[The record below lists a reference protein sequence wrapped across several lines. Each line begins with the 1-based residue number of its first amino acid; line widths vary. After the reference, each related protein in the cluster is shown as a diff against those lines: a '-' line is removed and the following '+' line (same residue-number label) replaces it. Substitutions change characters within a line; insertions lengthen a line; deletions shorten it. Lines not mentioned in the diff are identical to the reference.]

1 MNVLPDEDWPPS
13 VGRHKSNLAL
23 IMHEQDTL
31 PRAEEAAEIQR
42 NYVGGNVNRILKNK
56 EEITYEDIF
65 DFSFSRSKGASFSG
79 GTSNK
84 SSTDMSTEQE
94 TINEE
99 NRHFKMLIDGA
110 PGVGKTVLCRQFAK
124 DWGKGKILQQFSI
137 VKLLH
142 LREERVAKAK
152 SIEDLFQHYNK
163 KLQRQVVEHI
173 EETGGEGNLLI
184 CDGFDELS
192 EKERTQNSLF
202 LDIIRGKVLPNC
214 SVVVTSRPYA
224 SLYLQQLCSISRHVE
239 VVGFT
244 DQQIKE
250 CIEQNIT
257 DKAKANELVEQL
269 KQRLDIFSLCY
280 IPLNCAIVLYVYKQ
294 QNYNLPRT
302 LTQLYTLYIL
312 HALKRSARIHFS
324 ETVNSASI
332 RNLDN
337 LPECMKVPFST
348 LCEMAF
354 SGLQDD
360 QLGFSSSELPQNLQE
375 CPGGGGTKPELLG
388 LMSGAVSFPET
399 GEELSYQ
406 FTHLTVQE
414 FLAAWFAANQLAAEE
429 QSKLFQKKWI
439 KQRFKMM
446 LLFLAGI
453 TRLQDE
459 EVYLQILHSFKLQHH
474 HPQPVLEAQSEL
486 EAYSELEEESQKQL
500 IFFLAHLIYE
510 AQNSS
515 LSNHLASAVQKGGEL
530 SLTFEDL
537 FHCTVLMYFLST
549 SNFSWKLLELESY
562 ADQTM
567 EIIEQAFCEHASNS
581 HVKELVVEQ
590 LTPNKAPLLTYTHTQ
605 ELRLNFET
613 SPPEPTS
620 LSCLVNIPQLTTL
633 NVRPIGID
641 QQSVCEWNKSLVFLF
656 RALTDNTTL
665 HKLVIFSNHEVDEEA
680 VEALRDM
687 LKINTSFQHLVL
699 CRLGLTDSTAED
711 IANMLAEN
719 HSLKTLDISMNNITA
734 VGAVMIFRAVEKN
747 TTLETLRMGGNE
759 IYYHTQP
766 LWFGITPISPS
777 HSLLS
782 LVKPPNA
789 LSLPAYLPLFSGAT
803 DSTQSLS
810 TRSLSTPSLMPPSQ
824 PLHSSP
830 LLVLP
835 VLDDSVA
842 VPLSIMSS
850 CNLKHT
856 QWNPILFFQ
865 WCAFRDKAEKHKA
878 LGDMLSHNHTLTELD
893 IWWSSRHPKEEARG
907 LLHNTTLKEFTFHT
921 NGDENTYTKVY
932 KNKSEETMQGWGFV
946 FTFLPPYFVS
956 ILLAC
961 HPHSHI

>member
-1 MNVLPDEDWPPS
+1 MLPDEDWPPS

-23 IMHEQDTL
+23 ILHEQDTL
-31 PRAEEAAEIQR
+31 PRAEEAAEMQR

-56 EEITYEDIF
+56 EEITYEAIF
-65 DFSFSRSKGASFSG
+65 DFSFNRSIGASFSG
-79 GTSNK
+79 GTSK

-99 NRHFKMLIDGA
+99 SRHFKMLIDGA

-124 DWGKGKILQQFSI
+124 DWGTGKILQQFSI

-142 LREERVAKAK
+142 LREERVAKAS
-152 SIEDLFQHYNK
+152 SIEDLFQHYNR

-214 SVVVTSRPYA
+214 SVIVTSRPYA

-257 DKAKANELVEQL
+257 DKVKANELVEQL

-312 HALKRSARIHFS
+312 HALERSARIHFS

-354 SGLQDD
+354 NGLQDD
-360 QLGFSSSELPQNLQE
+360 QLGFSSSELPQILQE
-375 CPGGGGTKPELLG
+375 CPGGRGTKPELLG
-388 LMSGAVSFPET
+388 LMSGAASFPET

-414 FLAAWFAANQLAAEE
+414 FLAAWCVANKLSPEE
-429 QSKLFQKKWI
+429 QSKLFQEKWI

-459 EVYLQILHSFKLQHH
+459 AVYLQILHSFKLQHY
-474 HPQPVLEAQSEL
+474 HPQHVLEAQSK
-486 EAYSELEEESQKQL
+486 LEEESQKQL
-500 IFFLAHLIYE
+500 FFFLAHLIYE

-515 LSNHLASAVQKGGEL
+515 LSNHLASSVQKDGEL
-530 SLTFEDL
+530 SLTFKDL

-562 ADQTM
+562 VDQTM

-581 HVKELVVEQ
+581 HVKELVVEL

-605 ELRLNFET
+605 ELRLDFGNQIT
-613 SPPEPTS
+613 SPPDPTS
-620 LSCLVNIPQLTTL
+620 LSHLVNIPQLTTL
-633 NVRPIGID
+633 NVRPIRID
-641 QQSVCEWNKSLVFLF
+641 QQCICEWNKSLVFLF

-665 HKLVIFSNHEVDEEA
+665 HKLVIFSNHEVDDEA
-680 VEALRDM
+680 VEALQDM
-687 LKINTSFQHLVL
+687 LNINTSLQHLVL
-699 CRLGLTDSTAED
+699 CRLGLTDSTAKD
-711 IANMLAEN
+711 IANMLVEN
-719 HSLKTLDISMNNITA
+719 HSLKALNISMNNITA
-734 VGAVMIFRAVEKN
+734 VGAVMIFRALEKN
-747 TTLETLRMGGNE
+747 NTLETLKMGGNE
-759 IYYHTQP
+759 IYHHTQP
-766 LWFGITPISPS
+766 FWLGITPTSPS
-777 HSLLS
+777 QSLLS
-782 LVKPPNA
+782 LVEPPNA
-789 LSLPAYLPLFSGAT
+789 LLRPTLSLPDYLPLFSGAT
-803 DSTQSLS
+803 GPTHSTQSLS
-810 TRSLSTPSLMPPSQ
+810 TRSLSTPSLVTSSQ
-824 PLHSSP
+824 SLHSPP
-830 LLVLP
+830 LMFSVPILP
-835 VLDDSVA
+835 VLDDSVLA
-842 VPLSIMSS
+842 ALCNMSL
-850 CNLKHT
+850 CNFNRT
-856 QWNPILFFQ
+856 QWNPILHNQ
-865 WCAFRDKAEKHKA
+865 WCAFRANAEKHKA

-893 IWWSSRHPKEEARG
+893 LWWSSHNPKEEARG

-921 NGDENTYTKVY
+921 NGDRQCIMDALVELRRQEGHTQQPDPVIARYEQVLKY
-932 KNKSEETMQGWGFV
+932 
-946 FTFLPPYFVS
+946 
-956 ILLAC
+956 A
-961 HPHSHI
+961 

>member
-1 MNVLPDEDWPPS
+1 MSPCASIPQHNSSESQKVPQCIATYAEDLKKQFKRMNVLPDEDWPPS

-23 IMHEQDTL
+23 ILHEQDTL
-31 PRAEEAAEIQR
+31 PRAEEAAEMQR

-56 EEITYEDIF
+56 EEITYEAIF
-65 DFSFSRSKGASFSG
+65 DFSFNRSIGASFSG
-79 GTSNK
+79 GTSK

-99 NRHFKMLIDGA
+99 SRHFKMLIDGA

-124 DWGKGKILQQFSI
+124 DWGTGKILQQFSI

-142 LREERVAKAK
+142 LREERVAKAS
-152 SIEDLFQHYNK
+152 SIEDLFQHYNR

-214 SVVVTSRPYA
+214 SVIVTSRPYA

-257 DKAKANELVEQL
+257 DKVKANELVEQL

-312 HALKRSARIHFS
+312 HALERSARIHFS

-354 SGLQDD
+354 NGLQDD
-360 QLGFSSSELPQNLQE
+360 QLGFSSSELPQILQE
-375 CPGGGGTKPELLG
+375 CPGGRGTKPELLG
-388 LMSGAVSFPET
+388 LMSGAASFPET

-414 FLAAWFAANQLAAEE
+414 FLAAWCVANKLSPEE
-429 QSKLFQKKWI
+429 QSKLFQEKWI

-459 EVYLQILHSFKLQHH
+459 AVYLQILHSFKLQHY
-474 HPQPVLEAQSEL
+474 HPQHVLEAQSK
-486 EAYSELEEESQKQL
+486 LEEESQKQL
-500 IFFLAHLIYE
+500 FFFLAHLIYE

-515 LSNHLASAVQKGGEL
+515 LSNHLASSVQKDGEL
-530 SLTFEDL
+530 SLTFKDL

-562 ADQTM
+562 VDQTM

-581 HVKELVVEQ
+581 HVKELVVEL

-605 ELRLNFET
+605 ELRLDFGNQIT
-613 SPPEPTS
+613 SPPDPTS
-620 LSCLVNIPQLTTL
+620 LSHLVNIPQLTTL
-633 NVRPIGID
+633 NVRPIRID
-641 QQSVCEWNKSLVFLF
+641 QQCICEWNKSLVFLF

-665 HKLVIFSNHEVDEEA
+665 HKLVIFSNHEVDDEA
-680 VEALRDM
+680 VGSTSRYVEYKHFPSAL
-687 LKINTSFQHLVL
+687 
-699 CRLGLTDSTAED
+699 
-711 IANMLAEN
+711 
-719 HSLKTLDISMNNITA
+719 
-734 VGAVMIFRAVEKN
+734 GAV
-747 TTLETLRMGGNE
+747 
-759 IYYHTQP
+759 
-766 LWFGITPISPS
+766 
-777 HSLLS
+777 
-782 LVKPPNA
+782 
-789 LSLPAYLPLFSGAT
+789 
-803 DSTQSLS
+803 
-810 TRSLSTPSLMPPSQ
+810 
-824 PLHSSP
+824 
-830 LLVLP
+830 
-835 VLDDSVA
+835 
-842 VPLSIMSS
+842 
-850 CNLKHT
+850 
-856 QWNPILFFQ
+856 
-865 WCAFRDKAEKHKA
+865 
-878 LGDMLSHNHTLTELD
+878 
-893 IWWSSRHPKEEARG
+893 
-907 LLHNTTLKEFTFHT
+907 
-921 NGDENTYTKVY
+921 
-932 KNKSEETMQGWGFV
+932 
-946 FTFLPPYFVS
+946 
-956 ILLAC
+956 
-961 HPHSHI
+961 